1 MKKLG
6 FTLSELL
13 VAVGIVAVVSLVV
26 APTVTDIIPDKNKIK
41 VINYYNK
48 INEVNQ
54 KLLSNKDL
62 FRTQYY
68 YDKVSERMLIE
79 YSGFADVQL
88 NQEYWNELSNII
100 EWTGDYPIGQNNKYP
115 QFFIYTL
122 TGKVKDNDDYNA
134 CKLEDG
140 VRIKITNDFWNTN
153 VIPNTIRFSFKLD
166 LDGKEKGANCS
177 YGENGCKKPD
187 TFIFKVDENGN
198 VTAGDAMT
206 DAYLSNVSKT
216 NNKKEDK
223 ELAKKYLS
231 EKSY

>member
-54 KLLSNKDL
+54 KLLNDKNLYYTQYTINKDGEKEITAYGL
-62 FRTQYY
+62 ANTEKPID
-68 YDKVSERMLIE
+68 DKICTLVTNCRGAS
-79 YSGFADVQL
+79 
-88 NQEYWNELSNII
+88 
-100 EWTGDYPIGQNNKYP
+100 KYAAL
-115 QFFIYTL
+115 FIYSL
-122 TGKVKDNDDYNA
+122 IGENKDNPFRYTDNSYWI
-134 CKLEDG
+134 
-140 VRIKITNDFWNTN
+140 IKPKFNYS
-153 VIPNTIRFSFKLD
+153 VIPKTVVYTISVNLNN
-166 LDGKEKGANCS
+166 GKNCS
-177 YGENGCKKPD
+177 YSTTCQQPD

>member
-54 KLLSNKDL
+54 KLLNDKNLYYTQYTINKDGEKEITAYGL
-62 FRTQYY
+62 ANTAKPID
-68 YDKVSERMLIE
+68 DKICTLV
-79 YSGFADVQL
+79 
-88 NQEYWNELSNII
+88 
-100 EWTGDYPIGQNNKYP
+100 THCGDAFKYAAL
-115 QFFIYTL
+115 FIYSL
-122 TGKVKDNDDYNA
+122 IGENKDNQFRYTDNSYWIIKHKFDYNV
-134 CKLEDG
+134 KPKT
-140 VRIKITNDFWNTN
+140 VVYTIT
-153 VIPNTIRFSFKLD
+153 ID
-166 LDGKEKGANCS
+166 LNNGKNCS
-177 YGENGCKKPD
+177 YSTTCQQPD